1 MSKQLFVVLMVT
13 WICLLAVVGVGFYSL
28 IRIINLESITTKQS
42 EDIAELKTQLS
53 AKIPAKIKFYTVI
66 GYDCNTSVIPGHCI
80 KQDISQAEYDKKNSH
95 LFKVTSN

>member
-53 AKIPAKIKFYTVI
+53 AKIPAKIKFYT
-66 GYDCNTSVIPGHCI
+66 IPGYKCDTSEI
-80 KQDISQAEYDKKNSH
+80 PGYCSNMYPVTQAEYDKNF
-95 LFKVTSN
+95 FKVTSN